1 MHRAQEHVMG
11 EMRVHFGYNRML
23 LALFLELLDLQS
35 NRLKTQRFTKKACFH
50 SSFQAWNFLL
60 TAHNSGTEDYL
71 STYPATKGHV

>member
-1 MHRAQEHVMG
+1 MG

>member
-1 MHRAQEHVMG
+1 MG
-11 EMRVHFGYNRML
+11 EMRVHFGCNRML

-35 NRLKTQRFTKKACFH
+35 NRLKIQLFTKKACFP

-71 STYPATKGHV
+71 STYPAIKGHV